1 MNTRMSKK
9 KLEEKR
15 LQVNMASTISH
26 IIEKEPG
33 VGVDLELTVIKQKN
47 YLESAS
53 IDPSSHK
60 QCSTPQ

>member
-15 LQVNMASTISH
+15 LHVNMASTISH

-33 VGVDLELTVIKQKN
+33 VGVDLELTVIKQKK
-47 YLESAS
+47 L
-53 IDPSSHK
+53 P
-60 QCSTPQ
+60 